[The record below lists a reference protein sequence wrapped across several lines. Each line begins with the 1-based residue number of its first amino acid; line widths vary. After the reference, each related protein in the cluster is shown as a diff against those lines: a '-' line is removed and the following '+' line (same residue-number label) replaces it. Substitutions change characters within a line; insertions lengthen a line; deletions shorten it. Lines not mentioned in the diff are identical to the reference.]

1 MTLDFIFNSKTHSL
15 KGIRVFWNHSPYN
28 PKLNP
33 LTLKSAFLRSYPL
46 TSVKIFYIIIKNAFS
61 IS

>member
-1 MTLDFIFNSKTHSL
+1 MTLDFIFNSKT
-15 KGIRVFWNHSPYN
+15 HSPYN

>member
-1 MTLDFIFNSKTHSL
+1 MTLDFIFNSK
-15 KGIRVFWNHSPYN
+15 NHSPYN

-33 LTLKSAFLRSYPL
+33 LTLKSAFLRSYHL